1 MAATRRRVARSGR
14 ADVIVNAPI
23 DAVWDVVRDVSRT
36 GEWSHECRRV
46 SWLGGA
52 TTAAPG
58 VRFRGTNRVGPVRW
72 TRTSEVVIS
81 DPPHRLT
88 WRTIPTLFF
97 PDSTD
102 WAISL
107 TEVDGGTRIVESY
120 TVTRLPTALDLLYAR
135 VIRGHTDR
143 NAALAADLHRIGEVA
158 RGEAI
163 ATARDRRPSARP

>member
-14 ADVIVNAPI
+14 ADVIVDAPI
-23 DAVWDVVRDVSRT
+23 DAVWEVVRDVRRT

-72 TRTSEVVIS
+72 TRTSEVVIC

-88 WRTIPTLFF
+88 WRTIPTLLF

-102 WAISL
+102 WALTL

-120 TVTRLPTALDLLYAR
+120 TVTRLPKALDLLYAR

-143 NAALAADLHRIGEVA
+143 NEALAADLHRIGEVS
-158 RGEAI
+158 RG
-163 ATARDRRPSARP
+163 ATITTAKDRGLPAGP